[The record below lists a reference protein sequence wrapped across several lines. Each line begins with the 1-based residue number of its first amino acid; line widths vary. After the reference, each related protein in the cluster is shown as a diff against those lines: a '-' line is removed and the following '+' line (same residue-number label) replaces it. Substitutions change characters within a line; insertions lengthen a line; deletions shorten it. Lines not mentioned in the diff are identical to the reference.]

1 MKDYT
6 EKTGDHLND
15 ILEKNI
21 DAQKGFEKAVEN
33 TKSSNLKSYFRDRS
47 QERAQFVSDLRSELT
62 HYGEKYKESGS
73 AAASVHRGWMD
84 FKSMFSADDDESMLE
99 ETIRGEEKALKEYDE
114 ALEPGEVPGTTATLL
129 RKQRETIQSGLAKL
143 RGMEGMH

>member
-33 TKSSNLKSYFRDRS
+33 TKSGNLKSYFMDRS

-84 FKSMFSADDDESMLE
+84 FKSMFSSDDNESMLE
-99 ETIRGEEKALKEYDE
+99 EAIRGEEKALNEYDE
-114 ALEPGEVPGTTATLL
+114 ALEPGEVPETTATLL
-129 RKQRETIQSGLAKL
+129 RKQRETIHSGLAKL
-143 RGMEGMH
+143 RGMEDMH